1 MATLAPQQLRMR
13 RSQQM
18 RMRRRARVMR
28 ILNVPMRRV
37 LSLPF
42 PTPLGRRLMVV
53 TLTGRKTGR
62 IYRQPVSYV
71 QDGDTLLTPGGGAWT
86 RNLREDTAVP
96 ARINGTVVQ
105 LRPELIR
112 DPDRVVALLQTM
124 ARSNPRITSFVPF
137 FDPEGIDRTK
147 LENALEYGF
156 CVVRW
161 HRTP

>member
-1 MATLAPQQLRMR
+1 MSQTTTAIAPTQARM
-13 RSQQM
+13 Q
-18 RMRRRARVMR
+18 RRARFMR
-28 ILNVPMRRV
+28 LINVPMRRV

-53 TLTGRKTGR
+53 TLTGHKTGR

-71 QDGDTLLTPGGGAWT
+71 KDGDTLLTPGGGVWT

-96 ARINGTVVQ
+96 ARMNGKKVQ

-112 DPDRVVALLQTM
+112 EPDQVESLLHTM
-124 ARSNPRITSFVPF
+124 AKSNPRITSFVPF
-137 FDPEGIDRTK
+137 FEEDGIDRTK

-156 CVVRW
+156 RIVRW
-161 HRTP
+161 HYV